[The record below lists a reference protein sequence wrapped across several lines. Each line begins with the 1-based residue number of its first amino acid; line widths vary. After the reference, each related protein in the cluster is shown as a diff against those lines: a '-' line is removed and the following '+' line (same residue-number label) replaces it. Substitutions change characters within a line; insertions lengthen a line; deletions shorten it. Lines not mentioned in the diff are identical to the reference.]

1 MTVLEA
7 TGLVGREELAYRAL
21 LKLPAATAGELAGR
35 LGATAEEMLVVLR
48 ALEARGMVS
57 LTPGSPPRYRAAPPD
72 LAFGPLLR
80 RREEEIEQ
88 IRTLVSDLADEYRSR
103 VALRGA
109 GELVEVVYGQPAIA
123 QRMEQLQRTARREVR
138 GLVKQPVI
146 AVSAAENVTENAV
159 IADGVRYRV
168 LYDRELLELPD
179 DPFRIALSA
188 RNGEES
194 RIAADLPLK
203 LAIADDALAIVPVA
217 PPSPPDEPSAVL
229 VHPSGLLDALCALF
243 ERLWATASP
252 VLVTAAGVAVAD
264 DAAGVPSADDLHLLS
279 LLLAG
284 LTDQAIAGQLRVSV
298 RTVQRRLRD
307 MIEMTGVQTR
317 VQLVWQATRRG
328 WI

>member
-1 MTVLEA
+1 MAPAGSPSTRNGTNSANRSSAACAVGTCRAPTASSGSANPATWSPSRLADWPAHSRPKSPRADRVGPASAGAGRRMTSLDTARSSGAGPPKAGGFRTWRCGGENMAVLEV
-7 TGLVGREELAYRAL
+7 TGLAGREERAYRAL
-21 LKLPAATAGELAGR
+21 LKLPAATAAELADR
-35 LGATAEEMLVVLR
+35 LGASADEMHAVLR

-80 RREEEIEQ
+80 RREEEIAR
-88 IRTLVSDLADEYRSR
+88 IRALVSDLADEYRSR

-109 GELVEVVYGQPAIA
+109 GELVEVVYGQRAIA

-168 LYDRELLELPD
+168 LYDRELLELPG

-194 RIAADLPLK
+194 RIGADLPLK

-217 PPSPPDEPSAVL
+217 
-229 VHPSGLLDALCALF
+229 
-243 ERLWATASP
+243 
-252 VLVTAAGVAVAD
+252 
-264 DAAGVPSADDLHLLS
+264 
-279 LLLAG
+279 
-284 LTDQAIAGQLRVSV
+284 
-298 RTVQRRLRD
+298 
-307 MIEMTGVQTR
+307 
-317 VQLVWQATRRG
+317 
-328 WI
+328 